1 MDFRKGVQK
10 LHQVDFQKHPCSVC
24 LNLTSSHLAALGAGP
39 SHPEWALCK
48 CLLMA
53 VRIRQMYNICRDI
66 AHAVDTLKELP
77 SRQWFHEQSRGQ
89 SRLSGREP
97 AYQSKRC
104 RYSGLIPGLRSSLGG
119 GEDNPSSILS
129 WKIPWIEEPGGL
141 YSIRSQRV
149 GHNWATERHVHTH
162 GGQTLNMAPS
172 PRPGVLLPVSGWDVW
187 VVSNPYRTAEVVKVH
202 TTGLQGACHAGA
214 SLLPA

>member
-77 SRQWFHEQSRGQ
+77 SRQ
-89 SRLSGREP
+89 
-97 AYQSKRC
+97 
-104 RYSGLIPGLRSSLGG
+104 
-119 GEDNPSSILS
+119 
-129 WKIPWIEEPGGL
+129 
-141 YSIRSQRV
+141 
-149 GHNWATERHVHTH
+149 
-162 GGQTLNMAPS
+162 
-172 PRPGVLLPVSGWDVW
+172 
-187 VVSNPYRTAEVVKVH
+187 
-202 TTGLQGACHAGA
+202 
-214 SLLPA
+214 